1 LTQLAVS
8 ATGPNVGVGVSVG
21 ISVDVG
27 GSADAGIGVGV
38 GVSVG
43 ISVDVGGSADPGA
56 ETSEDAPQAELLNMT
71 KIRKSEA
78 IVF

>member
-38 GVSVG
+38 SVG
-43 ISVDVGGSADPGA
+43 ISVDVGGSADAGA